1 MRPTKRFCGSTSWV
15 EQRKKYAISGGQ
27 SIRFEFHPLSI
38 VQNPENQHHWGE
50 YLFAYMHARAH
61 KTTTFPGRKLL
72 VLDLD
77 ETLIHGNP
85 EAEEGDFLAAGIPVF
100 IRLGARKFL
109 AQMAKIFD
117 LAVWTSASEDYASDI
132 VQAIFP
138 APDQLRFLWS
148 RERCVRRINPETRKL
163 EFIKDLKKLRRQGWN
178 LAHVIVVDDSPEKL
192 ARNYGNLVRV
202 PPFTGGQDDILGPL
216 ASFLEE
222 LYAKPDVRV
231 IEKRG
236 WLQKLLSRQIKR
248 SLE

>member
-1 MRPTKRFCGSTSWV
+1 M
-15 EQRKKYAISGGQ
+15 
-27 SIRFEFHPLSI
+27 
-38 VQNPENQHHWGE
+38 QNPENQHHWGE

-85 EAEEGDFLAAGIPVF
+85 EAEEGDFLAAGIPV
-100 IRLGARKFL
+100 IVRPGARKFL

-117 LAVWTSASEDYASDI
+117 LAVWTSSTEDYASDI
-132 VQAIFP
+132 VKTLFP
-138 APDQLRFLWS
+138 SPPMFLWC
-148 RERCVRRINPETRKL
+148 RERCVRRINPETREL
-163 EFIKDLKKLRRQGWN
+163 EFIKDLKKLRRLGWD
-178 LAHVIVVDDSPEKL
+178 LANVLVVDDSPEKL

-248 SLE
+248 SHE

>member
-1 MRPTKRFCGSTSWV
+1 
-15 EQRKKYAISGGQ
+15 
-27 SIRFEFHPLSI
+27 
-38 VQNPENQHHWGE
+38 
-50 YLFAYMHARAH
+50 MHARAH
-61 KTTTFPGRKLL
+61 KTTAFPGRKLL

-85 EAEEGDFLAAGIPVF
+85 EADEGDFLAAGIPVF
-100 IRLGARKFL
+100 IRPDARKFL
-109 AQMAKIFD
+109 AQMSKIFD

-192 ARNYGNLVRV
+192 ERNYASLVRV
-202 PPFTGGQDDILGPL
+202 PPFVGGQDDILGPL
-216 ASFLEE
+216 GAFLEE
-222 LYAKPDVRV
+222 LSTELDVRR

-236 WLQKLLSRQIKR
+236 WLESFIARAAPSGRGYTARLPYD
-248 SLE
+248 

>member
-1 MRPTKRFCGSTSWV
+1 MR
-15 EQRKKYAISGGQ
+15 
-27 SIRFEFHPLSI
+27 
-38 VQNPENQHHWGE
+38 E

-61 KTTTFPGRKLL
+61 KTTAFPGRKLL

-85 EAEEGDFLAAGIPVF
+85 EAEEGDFLAAGIPV
-100 IRLGARKFL
+100 IVRPGARKFL

-117 LAVWTSASEDYASDI
+117 LAVWTSATEDYASDI
-132 VQAIFP
+132 VKTLFP
-138 APDQLRFLWS
+138 SPPMFLWC
-148 RERCVRRINPETRKL
+148 RERCVRRINPETREL
-163 EFIKDLKKLRRQGWN
+163 EFIKDLKKLRRLGWD
-178 LAHVIVVDDSPEKL
+178 LANVLVVDDSPEKL

>member
-1 MRPTKRFCGSTSWV
+1 MD
-15 EQRKKYAISGGQ
+15 
-27 SIRFEFHPLSI
+27 
-38 VQNPENQHHWGE
+38 
-50 YLFAYMHARAH
+50 ARTH
-61 KTTTFPGRKLL
+61 KTTTFPGRTLL

-85 EAEEGDFLAAGIPVF
+85 EADEGDFLAAGIPVF
-100 IRLGARKFL
+100 IRPGARKFL

-117 LAVWTSASEDYASDI
+117 LAVWTSATEDYASDI
-132 VQAIFP
+132 VKTLFP
-138 APDQLRFLWS
+138 SPPMFLWC
-148 RERCVRRINPETRKL
+148 RERCVRRINPETREL
-163 EFIKDLKKLRRQGWN
+163 EFIKDLKKLRRLGSD
-178 LAHVIVVDDSPEKL
+178 LANVLVVDDSPEKL

-222 LYAKPDVRV
+222 LYTKPDVRV

-248 SLE
+248 SNE

>member
-1 MRPTKRFCGSTSWV
+1 
-15 EQRKKYAISGGQ
+15 
-27 SIRFEFHPLSI
+27 LSI

-85 EAEEGDFLAAGIPVF
+85 EAEEGDFLAAGIPV
-100 IRLGARKFL
+100 IVRPGARKFL

-117 LAVWTSASEDYASDI
+117 LAVWTSATEDYASDI
-132 VQAIFP
+132 VKTLFP
-138 APDQLRFLWS
+138 SPPMFLWC
-148 RERCVRRINPETRKL
+148 RERCVRRINPETREL
-163 EFIKDLKKLRRQGWN
+163 EFIKDLKKLRRLGWD
-178 LAHVIVVDDSPEKL
+178 LANVLVVDDSPEKL
-192 ARNYGNLVRV
+192 ARNYGNLVRL
-202 PPFTGGQDDILGPL
+202 PPFTGGQDDILEPL

-231 IEKRG
+231 IEKRR

-248 SLE
+248 SHE

>member
-1 MRPTKRFCGSTSWV
+1 MR
-15 EQRKKYAISGGQ
+15 
-27 SIRFEFHPLSI
+27 
-38 VQNPENQHHWGE
+38 E

-61 KTTTFPGRKLL
+61 KTTAFPGRKLL

-85 EAEEGDFLAAGIPVF
+85 EADEGDFLAAGIPVF
-100 IRLGARKFL
+100 IRPGARRFL

-117 LAVWTSASEDYASDI
+117 LAVWTSATEDYASDI
-132 VQAIFP
+132 VKTLFP
-138 APDQLRFLWS
+138 SPPMFLWC
-148 RERCVRRINPETRKL
+148 RERCVRRINPETREL
-163 EFIKDLKKLRRQGWN
+163 EFIKDLKKLRRLGWD
-178 LAHVIVVDDSPEKL
+178 LANVLVVDDSPEKL
-192 ARNYGNLVRV
+192 ARNYGNLVRL
-202 PPFTGGQDDILGPL
+202 PPFTGGQDDILEPL